1 MCGIAGFYDT
11 RSDVPGSGEELIR
24 AMTDTLIHRGPDD
37 GGVWH
42 DAKTGIALG
51 NRRLAIIDLSEAG
64 RQPMVS
70 SCGNFVL
77 AYNGEIYNAAE
88 LRKELEKAGRAFR
101 GYSDTEVIVEGCAV
115 WGVEETAKRIIGMFA
130 FALWDKREKR
140 LFVVRD
146 RLGIKP
152 LYWSRINGVL
162 LFGSE
167 LKALRAHKAF
177 KSEIDRNSVAS
188 YLRHTFVPAPH

>member
-1 MCGIAGFYDT
+1 MCGIAGYFT
-11 RSDVPGSGEELIR
+11 TGVATSGSGEEHIR
-24 AMTDTLIHRGPDD
+24 TMTDTLIHRGPDD
-37 GGVWH
+37 GGVWV
-42 DAKTGIALG
+42 DAKAGIALG
-51 NRRLAIIDLSEAG
+51 NRRLAIIDLSAAG
-64 RQPMVS
+64 RQPMLS
-70 SCGNFVL
+70 SCGRYVL

-88 LRKELEKAGRAFR
+88 LRGELEKAGRSFR

-152 LYWSRINGVL
+152 LYWTLSKGVL

-167 LKALRAHKAF
+167 LKALKAHKAF
-177 KSEIDRNSVAS
+177 SAEIDRNSVAS
-188 YLRHTFVPAPH
+188 